1 MNPDHIYEAGLNKNR
16 ANYTPL
22 SPLSFLER
30 DSFNLPNSRLYRLW

>member
-1 MNPDHIYEAGLNKNR
+1 MSDLSRKEHIYERDLGKNL

-30 DSFNLPNSRLYRLW
+30 AAKV